1 MTSSYPGLVRE
12 WYSEFIGTGLIVM
25 AVVGSAFMASE
36 LSDDALLQ
44 LLVNAVATMLI
55 LALVISLFASIS
67 GAHFNPVVTLVF
79 AVSGRIAPGKIP
91 LYQSAQFTGG
101 FVGVVLANLMFT
113 GEFVELSSK
122 NRSLAGNYLGE
133 LIATS
138 ILIFIIMLAL
148 SEGKDSAVPLL
159 VPAWI
164 GSAYFLTVST
174 SFANPAVTLSRAF
187 TSNFSGINLQ
197 STFGFIAVQLVGGA
211 LGLGLFRILSRR

>member
-1 MTSSYPGLVRE
+1 MRIWLAE
-12 WYSEFIGTGLIVM
+12 ALGTALISM
-25 AVVGSAFMASE
+25 AVAGSAFMATD

-44 LLVNAVATMLI
+44 LLVNAVVTMLT

-79 AVSGRIAPGKIP
+79 AVTGRIAPGKIP
-91 LYQSAQFTGG
+91 LYLSAQFTGG
-101 FVGVVLANLMFT
+101 LVGVVLANLMFE
-113 GEFVELSSK
+113 GKFFGLSSN
-122 NRSLAGNYLGE
+122 NRTLVSNYLGE

-197 STFGFIAVQLVGGA
+197 STFGFMAVQLVGGA
-211 LGLGLFRILSRR
+211 LGLGIFRILSRR